1 MMGQRGLLVMPISP
15 ANVAVFIS
23 YGSRRTGSPRCS
35 ISQEANHTS
44 SRRPDRI
51 LILIGVLGLVKD
63 DICGNAE
70 SDRCENRK
78 NYADWY
84 VEEIEII

>member
-1 MMGQRGLLVMPISP
+1 MEVGGRVRPAARSARKPLSRFGASDYIPFIVPPGL
-15 ANVAVFIS
+15 
-23 YGSRRTGSPRCS
+23 
-35 ISQEANHTS
+35 
-44 SRRPDRI
+44 DRI